1 MVIVF
6 ESFYSS
12 GNAAQIKR
20 EVQSEDKQLN
30 AAKEQAA
37 MNMSA
42 MEHQSFMED
51 QNKKADLIKW
61 QQELD
66 IEVLKHKLRNEFWDA
81 EAGAWMRK
89 KLRIAGKQLYMD
101 PLMSEDGIAAVETCI
116 DPFIGENAKNL
127 INCNIDEKRILMML
141 KRTCLDL
148 NHVFTYNY
156 DNYFT
161 NPTPSNMTLAKRI
174 IKNAITPTPFR
185 AINGFSKKQDNMATK
200 RIETMNDGGQ
210 QQPKKLFGVI

>member
-1 MVIVF
+1 
-6 ESFYSS
+6 
-12 GNAAQIKR
+12 
-20 EVQSEDKQLN
+20 
-30 AAKEQAA
+30 
-37 MNMSA
+37 MNVSA
-42 MEHQSFMED
+42 MEHQAFMED

-66 IEVLKHKLRNEFWDA
+66 IEILKHKLRNDVFNSDA
-81 EAGAWMRK
+81 GCWERK
-89 KLRIAGKQLYMD
+89 KMPFKGKIVEMD

-127 INCNIDEKRILMML
+127 INTNLDEKRILMML
-141 KRTCLDL
+141 RRTCLDL
-148 NHVFTYNY
+148 NHVFQFNY
-156 DNYFT
+156 DTYFT

-210 QQPKKLFGVI
+210 VQQKKLFGVI